1 MTKARDSFLAVC
13 TMPRLEAILLSKER
27 ASKFV
32 SDFVMLAENHKEQ
45 NLDVLAKCAV
55 EVASMNLSLLPQ
67 AGQVY
72 IYPRSGVVH
81 VEVGYKGW
89 LVLAKRVG
97 LLVRCYPI
105 FKGDDYSFSVEGF
118 EQKFHY
124 TPSEANLL
132 ADKTEEW
139 VSKNLNYMVVV
150 TKDADGLETTHL
162 ISRELLE
169 RLRSKGSKNSP
180 AYKDWILEM
189 YQAKAIKYVLRK
201 YPIDN
206 SNLMAF
212 SNFTQALKEDDKN
225 DEGFGKI
232 ETSKAKKLPLNDNF
246 STAKVIETT
255 AEEVASDGAQ
265 EAEASAVADGSG
277 EYVDFEALLAD
288 QQ

>member
-1 MTKARDSFLAVC
+1 MNEARNAFLSVC
-13 TMPRLEAILLSKER
+13 NMQRLEAIMLSKER

-32 SDFVMLAENHKEQ
+32 SDFVMLAENHPQ
-45 NLDVLAKCAV
+45 QDPRVLAKCAV

-72 IYPRSGVVH
+72 IYPRSGAVN

-97 LLVRCYPI
+97 ILVRCYPI

-132 ADKTEEW
+132 ADKTEQW
-139 VSKNLNYMVVV
+139 VTENLKCIVVV
-150 TKDADGLETTHL
+150 TKDADGIETINL

-169 RLRSKGSKNSP
+169 RLRSKGAKNSP

-189 YQAKAIKYVLRK
+189 YQAKAIKYVIRK
-201 YPIDN
+201 LPIDTYTCD
-206 SNLMAF
+206 AF
-212 SNFTQALKEDDKN
+212 SNFVNAMKEDDKN
-225 DEGFGKI
+225 DEAFEKI
-232 ETSKAKKLPLNDNF
+232 EASKVGALPLNSAF
-246 STAKVIETT
+246 ESAKVADTSYEGT
-255 AEEVASDGAQ
+255 APVNAGD
-265 EAEASAVADGSG
+265 DG
-277 EYVDFEALLAD
+277 EYIDFEALLNA
-288 QQ
+288 QTQNANQ